1 MELIEPNVEMITER
15 DIYKRI
21 ELAGR
26 TCYKSEDKIKED
38 SAKKFVKA
46 MIKSIS
52 SRFIFCLGKN

>member
-1 MELIEPNVEMITER
+1 MELIEPKVEMITER

-38 SAKKFVKA
+38 SAKSLSK
-46 MIKSIS
+46 
-52 SRFIFCLGKN
+52 L